1 MQAGQLVAAV
11 GEVASLLVWL
21 QRQSGGKA
29 ITQICK
35 SVEKYVEKSI
45 ENNLGKEEKLIENN
59 PGKEGCT
66 ACGWSKEEKEGLE
79 VALHRTQEQVWFGL
93 VWF

>member
-1 MQAGQLVAAV
+1 M

-21 QRQSGGKA
+21 QRQSGGEPSSK
-29 ITQICK
+29 QISLEMIDNVK
-35 SVEKYVEKSI
+35 
-45 ENNLGKEEKLIENN
+45 
-59 PGKEGCT
+59 GKEGCV

-93 VWF
+93 IWFGLAQENAWIGWFSKR